1 MENLQSTRRCLAAW
15 NHSYQIK
22 SLNKNI
28 RILLLILLTIRSK
41 SISSILSIYNLQ
53 NNFENC
59 FFFFKL
65 NQTSTITRSAIQN
78 YKKKKI
84 TNKRSSIFSTS
95 SSSRFSRRIIRGN
108 NGAQQR
114 KPLFLFPF
122 PPLNSE
128 KLRPRFIRIIC
139 ILRDVPGATIIDEA
153 EKNGR
158 CQRKW

>member
-1 MENLQSTRRCLAAW
+1 MQSTRRCLAAW
-15 NHSYQIK
+15 NHSYQII

-41 SISSILSIYNLQ
+41 YISSILSIYNLQ

-65 NQTSTITRSAIQN
+65 NQTSTITRSVIQN
-78 YKKKKI
+78 YKKKKKI